1 MVDLILTSA
10 ACTIA
15 LVVGFFIWWLKDEL
29 SYQRR
34 EQAYNEAFYRII
46 IDRQLETINE
56 LKKKIEE
63 LECMRGNS
71 A

>member
-1 MVDLILTSA
+1 MIDLILISA
-10 ACTIA
+10 GCTVG
-15 LVVGFFIWWLKDEL
+15 LVVGFFIWWLMDEL
-29 SYQRR
+29 SQQRR
-34 EQAYNEAFYRII
+34 EKAYNEALYNIV

-63 LECMRGNS
+63 LE

>member
-1 MVDLILTSA
+1 MIDLILTSA
-10 ACTIA
+10 ACTIG
-15 LVVGFFIWWLKDEL
+15 LVVGFFIWWLMGEL

-34 EQAYNEAFYRII
+34 EQAYNETFYRIV

-63 LECMRGNS
+63 LE

>member
-1 MVDLILTSA
+1 MIDLILTSE
-10 ACTIA
+10 ACTIT
-15 LVVGFFIWWLKDEL
+15 LVVGFFIWWLMGEL

-34 EQAYNEAFYRII
+34 EHAYNEAFYRII

-63 LECMRGNS
+63 LE

>member
-1 MVDLILTSA
+1 MIDLILTSA
-10 ACTIA
+10 VCTVA
-15 LVVGFFIWWLKDEL
+15 LVVGFFIWWLMGEL

-63 LECMRGNS
+63 LE

>member
-1 MVDLILTSA
+1 MIDLILTSA
-10 ACTIA
+10 ACTIG
-15 LVVGFFIWWLKDEL
+15 LVVGFSILWLKDEL

-34 EQAYNEAFYRII
+34 EQAYNEALYNIV

-63 LECMRGNS
+63 NKK
-71 A
+71 

>member
-15 LVVGFFIWWLKDEL
+15 IVVGFFIWGLKDEL

-63 LECMRGNS
+63 LE

>member
-1 MVDLILTSA
+1 MIDLILTSA
-10 ACTIA
+10 VCTVG
-15 LVVGFFIWWLKDEL
+15 LVVGFFILWLKDEL
-29 SYQRR
+29 SQQRR
-34 EQAYNEAFYRII
+34 EKAYNEALYNIV

-63 LECMRGNS
+63 LE

>member
-1 MVDLILTSA
+1 MIDLILTSA
-10 ACTIA
+10 ACTVG
-15 LVVGFFIWWLKDEL
+15 LVVGFFILWLKGEL

-63 LECMRGNS
+63 IQQ
-71 A
+71 